1 MNPLRFLLQKCFRAA
16 CCAGVAA
23 ALLAAPSALAQTTGE
38 NPPVQAETSAGD
50 SRPATLGD
58 LRHLEITL
66 RPELREIHETIRWLI
81 VALFA
86 VLGLPQLS
94 AWWDRN
100 RNRGGGNGR
109 GASAAVSFAL
119 AAAPWALGAFAV
131 AAAIAG

>member
-1 MNPLRFLLQKCFRAA
+1 MSPLRFLLQKCFRAA
-16 CCAGVAA
+16 CCAGMAA
-23 ALLAAPSALAQTTGE
+23 ALLAAPSALAQSAGE
-38 NPPVQAETSAGD
+38 ENSPVQAETSAGD

-66 RPELREIHETIRWLI
+66 RTELREIHETIRWLI

-94 AWWDRN
+94 AWWDRH
-100 RNRGGGNGR
+100 RGGGNGK
-109 GASAAVSFAL
+109 GVATTVSFAL